1 MTVFCPLLL
10 YQKEV
15 RLRFRAISKN
25 SVSLM
30 CSSHL
35 FLLKALLL
43 SVPQLHTSFSVSSS
57 LAAPPQSLGL
67 SSGADPLKLVCHRA
81 PSCLDSV
88 WSHGLQHHW

>member
-1 MTVFCPLLL
+1 MVFCPLLL

-25 SVSLM
+25 LISLM
-30 CSSHL
+30 SSSHFL
-35 FLLKALLL
+35 LLKAPILLA
-43 SVPQLHTSFSVSSS
+43 PQLHAFFFVSSS

-67 SSGADPLKLVCHRA
+67 SSGSDPLKLVCHRA

-88 WSHGLQHHW
+88 QSHGFQHYQ